1 MIAASKSM
9 IWISLVLD
17 SVILCCNIFLNTIE
31 RIDKINLCVL
41 IRSLLAV
48 MIVTS
53 VLSSSLNRAMISLP
67 IVVVVDDE
75 EDEEEDLLFFDP
87 PCMMRPE

>member
-1 MIAASKSM
+1 MIAPSKSM
-9 IWISLVLD
+9 MWISLVLD
-17 SVILCCNIFLNTIE
+17 SVILWCNIFLNTTE

-53 VLSSSLNRAMISLP
+53 AVSSSLNSEMISLP
-67 IVVVVDDE
+67 SVVVVIIKE
-75 EDEEEDLLFFDP
+75 EDDDDDDLLFFDP
-87 PCMMRPE
+87 PCMI